1 MASTYH
7 TVAIIDIPI
16 LKLSDKNQARRFI
29 SLIDALY
36 EARCRIVC
44 LAESTPEQLF
54 FSDTPSIMS
63 DNILGDSSSAHSHD
77 IDVMMAEAVA
87 ETQDVYRPNVSSYA
101 APYMAEAPKVPTSA
115 LALDTLSIFSGTT
128 SSVCSS
134 YGRLTSLSP
143 LTGKDEQFAFK
154 RALSRLLE
162 MTSESYVRE
171 ETWAPLPVGLRKW
184 ECSVADADPPLSN
197 ASRSHTTTHWEGSP
211 GSVGSSDFAGE
222 ASNVDISAPIGD
234 RPEAPRLNEAHIWGV
249 REDWGERAKEWGQ
262 GAKAYE
268 NSGRPCRTSSDM
280 TPGIDRSVGNGTD
293 KP

>member
-1 MASTYH
+1 
-7 TVAIIDIPI
+7 
-16 LKLSDKNQARRFI
+16 
-29 SLIDALY
+29 
-36 EARCRIVC
+36 
-44 LAESTPEQLF
+44 
-54 FSDTPSIMS
+54 MS